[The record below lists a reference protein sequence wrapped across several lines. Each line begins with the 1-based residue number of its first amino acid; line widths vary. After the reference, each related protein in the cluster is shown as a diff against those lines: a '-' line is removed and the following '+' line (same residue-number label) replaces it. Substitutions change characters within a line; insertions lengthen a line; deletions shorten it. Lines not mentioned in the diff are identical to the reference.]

1 MMDFCQ
7 RLSLYVPQASSLE
20 AASMWINKTYA
31 ILALSL
37 FPSMVLHAEQE
48 TSAVEVYEV
57 GNMSPE
63 KAFATGRLL
72 RAQYKNMESRPY
84 LQYAADNDNSDAA
97 FLYAMELSNYK
108 TTIRTPPEAREYL
121 LKAAE
126 LGNRRAMKHL
136 YTDAKWLRDRD
147 VQYWKSQYYDS
158 LIRLGRDDPA
168 QATYELA
175 QFYKGMDNEMYSYYL
190 DKAVSFN
197 HPRALMDKAKQVQ
210 EGGGLFLMPGER
222 ETKVRE
228 LYLAAAKT
236 NYIPAMRR
244 YIGILESKGRFEDA
258 YQWRLM
264 ALEQGDITSLAT
276 VVKILLGDSASYH
289 FVTPDRIKAQAYL
302 DLYLSAAGTE
312 RMQSLYSILELE
324 EESLAGK
331 MSEEEKAQA
340 NDIFVNYK
348 SNLNFYYHDVFWDI
362 N

>member
-1 MMDFCQ
+1 
-7 RLSLYVPQASSLE
+7 
-20 AASMWINKTYA
+20 MWVKTCV
-31 ILALSL
+31 ILAIFLPFS
-37 FPSMVLHAEQE
+37 STAVRAEAEQE
-48 TSAVEVYEV
+48 NYQAIDAYEV
-57 GNMSPE
+57 GDMSPE

-84 LQYAADNDNSDAA
+84 LKYAADSDNPDAA

-158 LIRLGRDDPA
+158 LIRLGRDEPA

-175 QFYKGMDNEMYSYYL
+175 QFYKGMDNEMYSHYL

-210 EGGGLFLMPGER
+210 AGSGLFLMPGER

-236 NYIPAMRR
+236 NYIPAMRF
-244 YIGILESKGRFEDA
+244 YIDILESKGRFKEA

-276 VVKILLGDSASYH
+276 IIKILLGDSASYQ
-289 FVTPDRIKAQAYL
+289 FVIQDRIKAKAYL
-302 DLYLSAAGTE
+302 DLYLTYAGTE
-312 RMQSLYSILELE
+312 RMQSLYSTLQLE

-331 MSEEEKAQA
+331 MSDEEKLQA
-340 NDIFVNYK
+340 NDIFINYK
-348 SNLNFYYHDVFWDI
+348 NNLNFYYHDVFWDI

>member
-7 RLSLYVPQASSLE
+7 RLSLCVPQASSLE
-20 AASMWINKTYA
+20 VASMWINKTYA

-48 TSAVEVYEV
+48 TSAAEVYEV

-147 VQYWKSQYYDS
+147 VQYWKSQYYD
-158 LIRLGRDDPA
+158 
-168 QATYELA
+168 
-175 QFYKGMDNEMYSYYL
+175 
-190 DKAVSFN
+190 
-197 HPRALMDKAKQVQ
+197 
-210 EGGGLFLMPGER
+210 
-222 ETKVRE
+222 
-228 LYLAAAKT
+228 
-236 NYIPAMRR
+236 
-244 YIGILESKGRFEDA
+244 
-258 YQWRLM
+258 
-264 ALEQGDITSLAT
+264 
-276 VVKILLGDSASYH
+276 
-289 FVTPDRIKAQAYL
+289 
-302 DLYLSAAGTE
+302 
-312 RMQSLYSILELE
+312 
-324 EESLAGK
+324 
-331 MSEEEKAQA
+331 
-340 NDIFVNYK
+340 
-348 SNLNFYYHDVFWDI
+348 
-362 N
+362 